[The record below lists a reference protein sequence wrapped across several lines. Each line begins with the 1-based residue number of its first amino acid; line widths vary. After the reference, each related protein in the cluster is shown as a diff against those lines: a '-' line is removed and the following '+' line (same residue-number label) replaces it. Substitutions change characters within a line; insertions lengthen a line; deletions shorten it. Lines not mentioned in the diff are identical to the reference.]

1 MVMNPQDEQMNKPRG
16 GLLGLFDKAMKAD
29 EDTGLSPL
37 QNFAAALDPLILKD
51 LRGGEGIRQQG
62 VQRAATMSKNK
73 TVDMLRQQGRNDL
86 ADAVMN
92 RTIGPKE
99 AFSVMQSEKAADT
112 AFQRQK
118 DLAAFSA
125 GLKAPAAP
133 KLYSE
138 FAKLNADLQA
148 GNISKDQYNASV
160 QSFLNKN
167 KMSIRPFRDINR
179 KKTKVV
185 TVGSVKI
192 GGDNPI
198 SVQSMTNTLTTDIE
212 ATINQINQITEAG
225 GDLVRVSCP
234 DKESTQALKKI
245 IAPKKNLS
253 FSENFFHMCFG
264 KVPEKE
270 IVKAFDVSLILY
282 AEHSFNVSTF
292 TARTITSSLSD
303 IHGAITGAIASL
315 KGPLHGGANEEVMH
329 MMKKIK
335 KPENALKW
343 INNALKN
350 KEVVMGFGH
359 RVYKSGDSRVPT
371 MREYFGKVAKIKKDK
386 TFEKI
391 YDIVEKVMIKKKN
404 IHPNVDYPTGPTYHL
419 MGFDTDFFTPIFVIS
434 RITGWSAHIME
445 QHAANK
451 LIRPL
456 AKYKGSKHRTVM
468 QLNQR

>member
-1 MVMNPQDEQMNKPRG
+1 MSDDIKK
-16 GLLGLFDKAMKAD
+16 GLLGIIVD
-29 EDTGLSPL
+29 ETEISKVMPEINSLTYRGYAAQDLCARC
-37 QNFAAALDPLILKD
+37 NFEEVAYLILNKE
-51 LRGGEGIRQQG
+51 LPKKNQLKQFVKELIKER
-62 VQRAATMSKNK
+62 TLSKNLIEILK
-73 TVDMLRQQGRNDL
+73 RIPKNSHPMDVART
-86 ADAVMN
+86 AV
-92 RTIGPKE
+92 
-99 AFSVMQSEKAADT
+99 SVMGLEDKESKDNSPKANLRKALRIFAKTPT
-112 AFQRQK
+112 A
-118 DLAAFSA
+118 LAAFYR
-125 GLKAPAAP
+125 L
-133 KLYSE
+133 
-138 FAKLNADLQA
+138 
-148 GNISKDQYNASV
+148 
-160 QSFLNKN
+160 
-167 KMSIRPFRDINR
+167 R
-179 KKTKVV
+179 K
-185 TVGSVKI
+185 G
-192 GGDNPI
+192 
-198 SVQSMTNTLTTDIE
+198 
-212 ATINQINQITEAG
+212 
-225 GDLVRVSCP
+225 
-234 DKESTQALKKI
+234 KKI

-253 FSENFFHMCFG
+253 FSENFFYMCFG

-343 INNALKN
+343 ITKALKN
-350 KEVVMGFGH
+350 KDVVMGFGH

-371 MREYFGKVAKIKKDK
+371 MREYFKRVAIIKKDK

-391 YDIVEKVMIKKKN
+391 YDIVEKVMIKEKN
-404 IHPNVDYPTGPTYHL
+404 IYPNVDYPTGPTYHL

-456 AKYKGSKHRTVM
+456 ASYKGQKHRKVLE
-468 QLNQR
+468 LNQR

>member
-1 MVMNPQDEQMNKPRG
+1 MSDDIKK
-16 GLLGLFDKAMKAD
+16 GLLGIVVD
-29 EDTGLSPL
+29 ETEISKVMPEINSLTYRGY
-37 QNFAAALDPLILKD
+37 AAQDLCARCDFEEVAYLILNKE
-51 LRGGEGIRQQG
+51 LPNKKQLKEFKKELSKEI
-62 VQRAATMSKNK
+62 TLSKNLINILK
-73 TVDMLRQQGRNDL
+73 QIPKKSHPMDVART
-86 ADAVMN
+86 AV
-92 RTIGPKE
+92 
-99 AFSVMQSEKAADT
+99 SVMGLEDKETKDNSPEANLRKAIRIFAKTPT
-112 AFQRQK
+112 A
-118 DLAAFSA
+118 LAAFYR
-125 GLKAPAAP
+125 L
-133 KLYSE
+133 
-138 FAKLNADLQA
+138 
-148 GNISKDQYNASV
+148 
-160 QSFLNKN
+160 
-167 KMSIRPFRDINR
+167 R
-179 KKTKVV
+179 K
-185 TVGSVKI
+185 G
-192 GGDNPI
+192 
-198 SVQSMTNTLTTDIE
+198 
-212 ATINQINQITEAG
+212 
-225 GDLVRVSCP
+225 
-234 DKESTQALKKI
+234 KKI
-245 IAPKKNLS
+245 IPPKKKFG

-264 KVPEKE
+264 KVPNKE

-343 INNALKN
+343 INNALDN
-350 KEVVMGFGH
+350 KGVVMGFGH

-371 MREYFGKVAKIKKDK
+371 MREYFKRVAIIKKDK

-391 YDIVEKVMIKKKN
+391 YDIVEKVMIKEKN
-404 IHPNVDYPTGPTYHL
+404 IYPNVDYPTGPTYHL

-456 AKYKGSKHRTVM
+456 ASYKGNKHRKVI